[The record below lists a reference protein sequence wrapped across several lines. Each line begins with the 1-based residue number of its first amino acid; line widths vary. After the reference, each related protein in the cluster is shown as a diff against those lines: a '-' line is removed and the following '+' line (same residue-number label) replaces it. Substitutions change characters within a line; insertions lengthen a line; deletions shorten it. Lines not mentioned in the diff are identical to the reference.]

1 MESGATMAVGPN
13 VPVTIPAWQTLT
25 DDGMLSFAAG
35 DSVTLESNCCSAA
48 EITVSGTLTAN
59 DTTFSGGSGN
69 ITVNSG
75 GQLIATNSTFS
86 ISQLSF
92 NNTSVLDS
100 GNLTGNTFNTTIY
113 RSLQRIAIPR
123 R

>member
-1 MESGATMAVGPN
+1 M
-13 VPVTIPAWQTLT
+13 
-25 DDGMLSFAAG
+25 
-35 DSVTLESNCCSAA
+35 
-48 EITVSGTLTAN
+48 
-59 DTTFSGGSGN
+59 
-69 ITVNSG
+69 TVNSG